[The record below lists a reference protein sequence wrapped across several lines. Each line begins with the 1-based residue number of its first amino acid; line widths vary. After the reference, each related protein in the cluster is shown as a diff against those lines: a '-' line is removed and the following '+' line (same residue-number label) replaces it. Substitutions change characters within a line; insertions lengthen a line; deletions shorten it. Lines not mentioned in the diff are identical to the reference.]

1 MEYLCFPVL
10 NPSPGFLTLATAT
23 DLILGHLL
31 LIFLTPW
38 VLTRPGTPFLF
49 SGFFPDFVFTDLSL
63 SFYLMDQAI
72 RIVNVKYNGCIWYYY
87 LVFYFLYNA
96 IVVRNEAKL
105 NFKVHYCRYEDLAI
119 HLLVV
124 CELGVSRHFGST
136 ESHKKNRQYS

>member
-72 RIVNVKYNGCIWYYY
+72 RIVNVKYNGCI
-87 LVFYFLYNA
+87 
-96 IVVRNEAKL
+96 
-105 NFKVHYCRYEDLAI
+105 
-119 HLLVV
+119 
-124 CELGVSRHFGST
+124 
-136 ESHKKNRQYS
+136 